1 MKASAAHSQPKKACH
16 TKRKETGNARAN
28 SGSVHF
34 PAGPVGHIANG
45 GVPVEEKALASKYSR
60 RLEPE
65 QAEAGELTRF
75 ILSVLA
81 DETASGNGYDA
92 EAETDR
98 KNNRGYHEEQ
108 VRLLIILAAPHD

>member
-28 SGSVHF
+28 SGCVHF
-34 PAGPVGHIANG
+34 AAGPVGHIANG
-45 GVPVEEKALASKYSR
+45 GVPVEEEALASKHSR

-65 QAEAGELTRF
+65 QAEAGELALF
-75 ILSVLA
+75 IFSVLA
-81 DETASGNGYDA
+81 DERARGNGDNA

-98 KNNRGYHEEQ
+98 KNNRGYHEE
-108 VRLLIILAAPHD
+108 

>member
-1 MKASAAHSQPKKACH
+1 MKASAAQSHPKKACH
-16 TKRKETGNARAN
+16 TKRKETGSARAN
-28 SGSVHF
+28 SGSVHI

-45 GVPVEEKALASKYSR
+45 GVPVEEKALASKHSR

-81 DETASGNGYDA
+81 DERARSDGYDA

-108 VRLLIILAAPHD
+108 VRTFVVFAAPHD

>member
-1 MKASAAHSQPKKACH
+1 M
-16 TKRKETGNARAN
+16 
-28 SGSVHF
+28 
-34 PAGPVGHIANG
+34 AGLL
-45 GVPVEEKALASKYSR
+45 LASKHSR

-81 DETASGNGYDA
+81 DETASGNGDDTK
-92 EAETDR
+92 AETDR

-108 VRLLIILAAPHD
+108 VRTFVVFAAPHD